1 MIIFFRVIIY
11 SIMTLTLF
19 TSSAISQPRTIPLVD
34 DITSLQRILLSNQ
47 NIKILGNNDK
57 DDKLFH
63 ELVIQRQTI
72 KTQDIR
78 PETCNK
84 FVKESYKVS
93 CQLMIMSDV
102 FFNYD
107 WSRYAALYQK
117 VQREYPAVIKS
128 NLMPIDNF
136 DILINSPP
144 FKHLGG
150 NKKYEFH
157 FSSIDDNFLNVI
169 ENLNVPVKINGEAT
183 TAIFD
188 TGASITLI
196 SAELAKKSN
205 AKILPFTSKLSSFYG
220 NSAEI
225 KFALI
230 SKMEIGNEVFE
241 NIIVAVYG
249 ERNLIGFDVMSKL
262 NGVYLSHDSLVLNPN
277 LAIELNGCKAPVKLR
292 TNLSRTTQLLT
303 TTIIFNNKVHDVNID
318 TGNYSGYLTHF
329 IPQSEYQT
337 WAKFGGKNDVV
348 GKQGMDKIETQ
359 KIRLG
364 SSKEI
369 NVKINS
375 VVDSKKNI
383 ENGREF
389 ILGTHMLR
397 DYNLYLNFK
406 NGWGCIY
413 NAS

>member
-1 MIIFFRVIIY
+1 MI
-11 SIMTLTLF
+11 
-19 TSSAISQPRTIPLVD
+19 
-34 DITSLQRILLSNQ
+34 N
-47 NIKILGNNDK
+47 NI
-57 DDKLFH
+57 
-63 ELVIQRQTI
+63 
-72 KTQDIR
+72 
-78 PETCNK
+78 
-84 FVKESYKVS
+84 
-93 CQLMIMSDV
+93 
-102 FFNYD
+102 
-107 WSRYAALYQK
+107 
-117 VQREYPAVIKS
+117 
-128 NLMPIDNF
+128 LMPIDNF

-144 FKHLGG
+144 FRHIGG

-157 FSSIDDNFLNVI
+157 FNSVDDNFLNAI
-169 ENLNVPVKINGEAT
+169 ENLHIPVKINGEAT

-196 SAELAKKSN
+196 SAELARKSN

-220 NSAEI
+220 NGAEI

-230 SKMEIGNEVFE
+230 SKLEIGNEIFK

-277 LAIELNGCKAPVKLR
+277 FSLESNGCKVPVKLR

-329 IPQSEYQT
+329 IPPSEYQT
-337 WAKFGGKNDVV
+337 WAKFGGKSDVA
-348 GKQGMDKIETQ
+348 GKQGMDKTDTQ

-369 NVKINS
+369 DVKINS
-375 VVDSKKNI
+375 VVGSKKTI